1 MMDTIMQNRWH
12 HLPANEVLELLESDP
27 QRGLDTFAVRHR
39 QEHFDPN
46 QLTPRKGQSPL
57 V

>member
-1 MMDTIMQNRWH
+1 MDTIMQNRWH